1 MNSSLVKNMAK
12 GFLLTIFITSCAS
25 GAGGPAGPAA
35 KGAPGSA
42 EWFGSASQSTIDAH
56 YKDVCKRYNFPSR
69 SLLNNCIQDE
79 IATAKQSAGIEK

>member
-1 MNSSLVKNMAK
+1 MNISLVKNMAK
-12 GFLLTIFITSCAS
+12 SVLLTIFITSCAS
-25 GAGGPAGPAA
+25 GAGGAVA

>member
-1 MNSSLVKNMAK
+1 MNSSLFKNMAK
-12 GFLLTIFITSCAS
+12 GFLLTVFITSCAS
-25 GAGGPAGPAA
+25 GAGGPIA

-42 EWFGSASQSTIDAH
+42 EWFSSASQSTINAH